1 MTTIRI
7 PGRQRHTAPTTY
19 ASHLRAAA
27 PALAL
32 VLVLPGT
39 LSAQVGR
46 TDVPPPDR
54 IPPIERFDVQ
64 RSPISLVYDVRPGQY
79 LGVTGPRSAWLG
91 RETGEAELWVHPLKL
106 VTGFQLSFKIPQYRE
121 PVRGT
126 DVASTIEIRPEA
138 TTITYTH
145 MAFTVKE
152 HILAPRDR
160 PGLLVLLEIDT
171 FEPLDVVVQFHPV
184 LQYAWPAAFGGQYA
198 FWDQEHEA
206 FVLSES
212 LQRRNA
218 VIGTSWPAEGEAHP
232 AHMLSEA
239 PATFVIPIDSVR
251 ARHEFVPIAIAA
263 GTMPRDSVFAAYEGL
278 LRDAPA
284 LYRDS
289 RAWADSTL
297 ATLTS
302 IDTPDDAMDLAL
314 SWAEVNLE
322 EQRVCNPDLGCGLVA
337 GWGTSGTSTRPG
349 FGWFFGGDAA
359 INSLAMDAVGQWDLV
374 AEDLRFLA
382 KYQRK
387 DGKIPHEIS
396 QAAGHIRW
404 FEDYP
409 YPYYHADTTP
419 YWMVALWKYWKAS
432 GNDAVIE
439 ELWPAYRKAWAWC
452 LTAETDGD
460 GIIENSAG
468 GYGAIEVGGLG
479 ESLHEDI
486 YLAGVW
492 ITALEATGDLARHFR
507 DRRLVERADRL
518 RTTAMQ
524 TLNERYWRTGDDQHA
539 FAILQGGGTNDN
551 LTAWPGTALSFGL
564 LEPAR
569 AERTLRKLA
578 TDSISSDW
586 GARLLSV
593 GSDLYDPLHYNN
605 GAVWDFMTGFV
616 AWGQYAYR
624 RPWAAYHLVD
634 AVKQHAFDWSRGRW
648 PENFSGAYYRPM
660 DETVPHQF
668 FATSMLVTPLL
679 RGVLGWTPDAPN
691 GRATLA
697 PQLPPEWDTVR
708 VANLRVGDTRLDV
721 VISRG
726 TSLVDVQVVPH
737 GPPIELDIVLPV
749 PLGARSI
756 LAGVGDM
763 APGGTSHAGDDLPPD
778 VLWGPHDGTITQTLA
793 VREGG
798 TYRANAFWQGGLS
811 VAAPLR
817 RLVPGQKSTG
827 VRVVDF
833 TAEGVGWLL
842 ELEGQAGL
850 AYDVRL
856 FGEAPSLGDV
866 DGAEATVTPASG
878 GPLDPHLLHVRFPGG
893 QGRMLAAIHLRPAG

>member
-1 MTTIRI
+1 MRLHR
-7 PGRQRHTAPTTY
+7 PRRSSKPAG
-19 ASHLRAAA
+19 
-27 PALAL
+27 ALAVL
-32 VLVLPGT
+32 LAVPLAVLVAVGPLG
-39 LSAQVGR
+39 AQVGR
-46 TDVPPPDR
+46 TDVPGASAP
-54 IPPIERFDVQ
+54 PPIERFDVAS
-64 RSPISLVYDVRPGQY
+64 SPISLDYDVRPGQY

-106 VTGFQLSFKIPQYRE
+106 ATDFQLSFRIPQYRE

-126 DVASTIEIRPEA
+126 NVATRIEVRPEA
-138 TTITYTH
+138 TTITYSH

-171 FEPLDVVVQFHPV
+171 FEPLEVLVQFHPV

-198 FWDQEHEA
+198 FWDPDHGA

-239 PATFVIPIDSVR
+239 PATFAIPIDSAR
-251 ARHEFVPIAIAA
+251 ARHELVPIAIAA
-263 GTMPRDSVFAAYEGL
+263 GTMSRDSVFAAYDAL

-284 LYRDS
+284 LYRES

-297 ATLTS
+297 ANVTS
-302 IDTPDDAMDLAL
+302 IDAPDPALGLAL

-337 GWGTSGTSTRPG
+337 GWGASGASTRPG

-359 INSLAMDAVGQWDLV
+359 INSLAMDAAGQWDLV

-382 KYQRK
+382 RYQRE

-396 QAAGHIRW
+396 QAAGRIPW
-404 FEDYP
+404 FEEYP

-432 GNDAVIE
+432 GNDAVLK

-460 GIIENSAG
+460 GIIENTVG

-479 ESLHEDI
+479 EGLHEDI

-492 ITALEATGDLARHFR
+492 ITALEATDELARHFG
-507 DRRLVERADRL
+507 DRRLAERADKL
-518 RTTAMQ
+518 RETAMH
-524 TLNERYWRTGDDQHA
+524 TLNERYWRPDDDQHA
-539 FAILQGGGTNDN
+539 FGILEGGGTNDN

-564 LEPAR
+564 LDPER

-578 TDSISSDW
+578 TDSITADW

-616 AWGQYAYR
+616 AWGQYRYR
-624 RPWAAYHLVD
+624 RPWAAYNLVD

-648 PENFSGAYYRPM
+648 PENYSGAYYRPM

-679 RGVLGWTPDAPN
+679 RGVLGWEPDAP
-691 GRATLA
+691 GHRARLA
-697 PQLPPEWDTVR
+697 PQLPPGWDTVR
-708 VANLRVGDTRLDV
+708 VANLRVGATRLDV
-721 VISRG
+721 EIVRG
-726 TSLVDVQVVPH
+726 LGSVDVRVEPH
-737 GPPIELDIVLPV
+737 GPPVDLEVALPV
-749 PLGARSI
+749 PLGARSVF
-756 LAGVGDM
+756 AGVGGT
-763 APGGTSHAGDDLPPD
+763 APDGRSVARAGDAPE
-778 VLWGPHDGTITQTLA
+778 VVWGAHDGTLTHALTGIA
-793 VREGG
+793 EGG
-798 TYRANAFWQGGLS
+798 TYTVSAFWQGGLS
-811 VAAPLR
+811 VAAPVR

-833 TAEGVGWLL
+833 TAERDGWIL
-842 ELEGQAGL
+842 ELEGRTGS

-856 FGEAPSLGDV
+856 YGERPRLVSA
-866 DGAEATVTPASG
+866 DGAVASLTLDEG
-878 GPLDPHLLHVRFPGG
+878 GPSSPHLLHVRFPAGE
-893 QGRMLAAIHLRPAG
+893 GRRLATLHLIPQEPAR

>member
-1 MTTIRI
+1 M
-7 PGRQRHTAPTTY
+7 
-19 ASHLRAAA
+19 
-27 PALAL
+27 
-32 VLVLPGT
+32 
-39 LSAQVGR
+39 
-46 TDVPPPDR
+46 
-54 IPPIERFDVQ
+54 
-64 RSPISLVYDVRPGQY
+64 
-79 LGVTGPRSAWLG
+79 
-91 RETGEAELWVHPLKL
+91 HPLKL
-106 VTGFQLSFKIPQYRE
+106 VTDFQLSFKIPQYRE

-126 DVASTIEIRPEA
+126 NVATSIEVRPEA
-138 TTITYTH
+138 TTITYSH
-145 MAFTVKE
+145 MTFTVKE

-160 PGLLVLLEIDT
+160 AGLLVLLEIDT
-171 FEPLDVVVQFHPV
+171 FEPMDVLVQFHPV

-198 FWDQEHEA
+198 FWDQDHEA

-239 PATFVIPIDSVR
+239 PATFVIPVDTAR
-251 ARHEFVPIAIAA
+251 ARGEFVPIAIAA
-263 GTMPRDSVFAAYEGL
+263 GTMSRDSVFAAYDAL

-284 LYRDS
+284 LYRES

-297 ATLTS
+297 ATVTS
-302 IDTPDDAMDLAL
+302 IDAPDPALGLAL
-314 SWAEVNLE
+314 AWAEVNLE

-337 GWGTSGTSTRPG
+337 GWGTSGASARPG

-359 INSLAMDAVGQWDLV
+359 INSLAMDAVGQWGLV

-396 QAAGHIRW
+396 QSAGQIRW

-432 GNDAVIE
+432 GNDEVLR
-439 ELWPAYRKAWAWC
+439 ELWPAYKKAWSWC

-460 GIIENSAG
+460 GIIENTVG

-479 ESLHEDI
+479 EGLHEDI

-492 ITALEATGDLARHFR
+492 ITALEATGELARHFD
-507 DRRLVERADRL
+507 DRRLADRAGKL
-518 RTTAMQ
+518 RATALH
-524 TLNERYWRTGDDQHA
+524 TLNERYWRPEDDQHA
-539 FAILQGGGTNDN
+539 FGILQGGGTNDN

-564 LEPAR
+564 LEPER

-578 TDSISSDW
+578 TDSISADW

-616 AWGQYAYR
+616 AWGQYRYR
-624 RPWAAYHLVD
+624 RPWAAYNLVD
-634 AVKQHAFDWSRGRW
+634 AVKQHAFDWGRGRW

-679 RGVLGWTPDAPN
+679 QGALGWEPDAP
-691 GRATLA
+691 GRRAKLA
-697 PQLPPEWDTVR
+697 PQLPPGWDTVR
-708 VANLRVGDTRLDV
+708 VANLRVGPTTLDV
-721 VISRG
+721 EIVRALGSIAVR
-726 TSLVDVQVVPH
+726 VEPH
-737 GPPIELDIVLPV
+737 GPPIDLEVALPV
-749 PLGARSI
+749 PLGARSVF
-756 LAGVGDM
+756 AGVGEATPDSRTFTGSGE
-763 APGGTSHAGDDLPPD
+763 APD
-778 VLWGPHDGTITQTLA
+778 VVWGPHDGTLTQALPGIT
-793 VREGG
+793 EGG
-798 TYRANAFWQGGLS
+798 SYTVNAYWQGGLS
-811 VAAPLR
+811 VAAPVR
-817 RLVPGQKSTG
+817 RLVPGQQSTG

-833 TAEGVGWLL
+833 TAEGDGWLL
-842 ELEGQAGL
+842 ELEGEAGL
-850 AYDVRL
+850 DYDVRL
-856 FGEAPSLGDV
+856 YGGTPRVSAA
-866 DGAEATVTPASG
+866 DGAEVTLVAGAGAPSS
-878 GPLDPHLLHVRFPGG
+878 PHLLRVHFPAGE
-893 QGRMLAAIHLRPAG
+893 GRSLAAIHLLPTEAAR